1 MKMRLELFEL
11 LPQEIRIKM
20 KMKNYTTQSNFAL
33 RTLCLT
39 SGIAASLLFAATQ
52 PASAQT
58 SSNRAGKTTQRD
70 QVKPDVRTGGK
81 GTPTVSPLAGDE
93 WQVIPQILSA
103 IPSVVGDGFGSAVAM
118 NEAGTILVVGAS
130 DAKVDDVNA
139 VGAVHIYTYSD
150 RLHAWEHVQLL
161 ECPQKITLG
170 HINGSPGL
178 ALFGWSVAI
187 SGSTIVVGAPVV
199 TPNSGMPSLAGRVYV
214 FQQSTEDQLWGKI
227 FEGERV
233 ANKILG
239 PTDPEMI
246 GYFGGSVAIDVDPVF
261 GIDDTRIAVG
271 STFRGTANQGGVYI
285 FEGPGITPNL
295 IVQKKFLLSD
305 DVIAQDQFG
314 SKVAMDGNLL
324 VVGAQ
329 LADSDDLVNSGAAY
343 VYRRTP
349 NVGETIGTWSS
360 TPEATLTPSN
370 GASED
375 GFASSLSIVS
385 NTISNTIAVGAPG
398 TDRGVVSAG
407 SFVVGTSYTIKFVG
421 TTDFTLIG
429 AASNKVGTIFTAS
442 DAGIGTGTSYV
453 TSSSNGSAFVYRLTG
468 GLWTLES
475 EVFPREANAGNAF
488 GYSLGLAM
496 NGDQLIVG
504 CPGYE
509 TTSPTGIN
517 VGAGFAYSRDRA
529 TNSWSLQ
536 RTDLWSPSGRP
547 SEGIGEQCAFSQDGQ
562 KAVLGSRH
570 NVSSGAFSTQIAS
583 NMFASTFGQTPT
595 GVDIVKGT
603 VPPTPDAPGPNGY
616 ATTVPTTGTGT
627 GGTTPTTGGFGGST
641 AATPATPTIEDWGPV
656 RASVI
661 AVNRS
666 EKRVS
671 ILTTD
676 GNGQIETA
684 GKSNRSLGFYDPTWQ
699 VLGVGD
705 VNGDGSTDVLFYVP
719 VTRKVKAWIRLGYTV
734 AEIVT
739 VGTATDGDR
748 CIGISD
754 WTGTGFDGPCFLHA
768 DGKSMS
774 FWVIQGGA
782 VTSKIE
788 WAPDELLE
796 GSWTFFTGEV
806 TGDDRQ
812 DLVMFKDGGSSVL
825 KVKVNSADPNST
837 NPVTTSTIPSPGTG
851 YRIASAQDLDGDG
864 STDFLWEEESSNKLR
879 FYFLNSDGTVRFD
892 TPWDSNLS
900 GWKIDQA
907 ANFTTS
913 GGKGIMFSKDGSE
926 VLVLTVRFEALQ
938 TLPAG
943 RGNIRVDYSRIIGEL
958 EEGYSVLGP
967 AREPGN

>member
-11 LPQEIRIKM
+11 LPLEIRITM
-20 KMKNYTTQSNFAL
+20 KMKNYTTQSNLAL

-52 PASAQT
+52 SASAQT
-58 SSNRAGKTTQRD
+58 SSNRAGKTIQRG
-70 QVKPDVRTGGK
+70 QVTPDVRTGEK
-81 GTPTVSPLAGDE
+81 GTSTVSPLVGDE
-93 WQVIPQILSA
+93 WQVAPQILSA
-103 IPSVVGDGFGSAVAM
+103 IPSVVGDGFGCAVAM

-139 VGAVHIYTYSD
+139 VGAVHIYVYSK
-150 RLHAWEHVQLL
+150 LLNAWEHVQLL
-161 ECPQKITLG
+161 ECPQNLLG
-170 HINGSPGL
+170 GVPIGSSAL

-187 SGSTIVVGAPVV
+187 SETTIVVGAPIGA
-199 TPNSGMPSLAGRVYV
+199 PLFGPPLPGRAYV
-214 FQQSTEDQLWGKI
+214 FQQSADDNLWGKVV
-227 FEGERV
+227 EGERV
-233 ANKILG
+233 ANKILA
-239 PTDPEMI
+239 PTDPELI
-246 GYFGGSVAIDVDPVF
+246 GYFGGSVAIDIDPAF
-261 GIDDTRIAVG
+261 GADDTRIAVG
-271 STFRGTANQGGVYI
+271 SPFRGTANQGGVYI
-285 FEGPGITPNL
+285 FEGTGSTFT
-295 IVQKKFLLSD
+295 QKKFLLPE

-314 SKVAMDGNLL
+314 SKVAMDGILL

-329 LADSDDLVNSGAAY
+329 LADIDDLVNSGAAY

-349 NVGETIGTWSS
+349 NAGETFGTWSS
-360 TPEATLTPSN
+360 IPEATLIN
-370 GASED
+370 AGGASED
-375 GFASSLSIVS
+375 GFGSSVSIVG
-385 NTISNTIAVGAPG
+385 NTIAVGAPG
-398 TDRGVVSAG
+398 TDRGVVSAA
-407 SFVVGTSYTIKFVG
+407 SFVVGTRYTIQVVG

-429 AASNKVGTIFTAS
+429 AASNSVGTIFTATA
-442 DAGIGTGTSYV
+442 AGIGTGTAYV
-453 TSSSNGSAFVYRLTG
+453 ASSSNGSAFVYRFTG
-468 GLWTLES
+468 GLWTVES
-475 EVFPREANAGNAF
+475 EVFPRETNAANAF

-496 NGDQLIVG
+496 NGDQLLVG

-509 TTSPTGIN
+509 TTSPDGIN
-517 VGAGFAYSRDRA
+517 VGAGFAFTRDRT
-529 TNSWSLQ
+529 TNSWNLQ
-536 RTDLWSPSGRP
+536 RTDIWTPSGRP

-583 NMFASTFGQTPT
+583 NMFASTFGNTPS
-595 GVDIVKGT
+595 GVNTAVGT
-603 VPPTPDAPGPNGY
+603 VPPTPDAPGPDGF
-616 ATTVPTTGTGT
+616 AATVPTTGTGT

-641 AATPATPTIEDWGPV
+641 AATPAIPTIEDWGPV

-684 GKSNRSLGFYDPTWQ
+684 GKSNRPLGFYDRTWE

-719 VTRKVKAWIRLGYTV
+719 ATRKVKAWIRLGYTI
-734 AEIVT
+734 AETVT
-739 VGTATDGDR
+739 VGTASVGDR

-768 DGKSMS
+768 DGISMS

-788 WAPDELLE
+788 WAPEELLE

-812 DLVMFKDGGSSVL
+812 DLVMFKDKGSSVL
-825 KVKVNSADPNST
+825 KVEVNSADS
-837 NPVTTSTIPSPGTG
+837 VTTSAIPSPGAG
-851 YRIASAQDLDGDG
+851 YKIASAQDLDGDG
-864 STDFLWEEESSNKLR
+864 STDFLWEDQSSNKLR
-879 FYFLNSDGTVRFD
+879 FFFLNSDGTVRVD

-913 GGKGIMFSKDGSE
+913 GGTGIMFSKGGGE
-926 VLVLTVRFEALQ
+926 VLVLTVRFEPLQ

-958 EEGYSVLGP
+958 EQGYSVLGP
-967 AREPGN
+967 AKEPGN

>member
-11 LPQEIRIKM
+11 LPLEIRITM
-20 KMKNYTTQSNFAL
+20 KMKNYTTQSNLAL

-52 PASAQT
+52 SASAQT
-58 SSNRAGKTTQRD
+58 SSNRAGKTIQRG
-70 QVKPDVRTGGK
+70 QVTPDVRTGEK
-81 GTPTVSPLAGDE
+81 GTSTVSPLVGDE
-93 WQVIPQILSA
+93 WQVAPQILSA
-103 IPSVVGDGFGSAVAM
+103 IPSVVGDGFGCAVAM

-139 VGAVHIYTYSD
+139 VGAVHIYVYSK
-150 RLHAWEHVQLL
+150 LLNAWEHVQLL
-161 ECPQKITLG
+161 ECPQNLLG
-170 HINGSPGL
+170 GVPIGSSAL

-187 SGSTIVVGAPVV
+187 SETTIVVGAPIGA
-199 TPNSGMPSLAGRVYV
+199 PLFGPPLPGRAYV
-214 FQQSTEDQLWGKI
+214 FQQSADDNLWGKVV
-227 FEGERV
+227 EGERV
-233 ANKILG
+233 ANKILA
-239 PTDPEMI
+239 PTDPELI
-246 GYFGGSVAIDVDPVF
+246 GYFGGSVAIDIDPAF
-261 GIDDTRIAVG
+261 GADDTRIAVG
-271 STFRGTANQGGVYI
+271 SPFRGTANQGGVYI
-285 FEGPGITPNL
+285 FEGTGSTFT
-295 IVQKKFLLSD
+295 QKKFLLPE

-329 LADSDDLVNSGAAY
+329 LADIDDLVNSGAAY

-349 NVGETIGTWSS
+349 NAGETFGTWSS
-360 TPEATLTPSN
+360 IPEATLIN
-370 GASED
+370 AGGASED
-375 GFASSLSIVS
+375 GFGSSVSIVG
-385 NTISNTIAVGAPG
+385 NTIAVGAPG
-398 TDRGVVSAG
+398 TDRGVVSAA
-407 SFVVGTSYTIKFVG
+407 SFVVGTRYTIQVVG

-429 AASNKVGTIFTAS
+429 AASNSVGTIFTATA
-442 DAGIGTGTSYV
+442 AGIGTGTAYV
-453 TSSSNGSAFVYRLTG
+453 ASSSNGSAFVYRFTG
-468 GLWTLES
+468 GLWTVES
-475 EVFPREANAGNAF
+475 EVFPRETNAANAF

-496 NGDQLIVG
+496 NGDQLLVG

-509 TTSPTGIN
+509 TTSPDGIN
-517 VGAGFAYSRDRA
+517 VGAGFAFTRDRT
-529 TNSWSLQ
+529 TNSWNLQ
-536 RTDLWSPSGRP
+536 RTDIWTPSGRP

-583 NMFASTFGQTPT
+583 NMFASTFGNTPS
-595 GVDIVKGT
+595 GVNTAVGT
-603 VPPTPDAPGPNGY
+603 VPPTPDAPGPDGF
-616 ATTVPTTGTGT
+616 AATVPTTGTGT

-641 AATPATPTIEDWGPV
+641 AATPAIPTIEDWGPV

-684 GKSNRSLGFYDPTWQ
+684 GKSNRPLGFYDRTWE

-719 VTRKVKAWIRLGYTV
+719 ATRKVKAWIRLGYTI
-734 AEIVT
+734 AETVT
-739 VGTATDGDR
+739 VGTASVGDR

-768 DGKSMS
+768 DGISMS

-788 WAPDELLE
+788 WAPEELLE

-812 DLVMFKDGGSSVL
+812 DLVMFKDKGSSVL
-825 KVKVNSADPNST
+825 KVEVNSADS
-837 NPVTTSTIPSPGTG
+837 VTTSAIPSPGAG
-851 YRIASAQDLDGDG
+851 YKIASAQDLDGDG
-864 STDFLWEEESSNKLR
+864 STDFLWEDQSSNKLR
-879 FYFLNSDGTVRFD
+879 FFFLNSDGTVRFD

-913 GGKGIMFSKDGSE
+913 GGTGIMFSKGGGE
-926 VLVLTVRFEALQ
+926 VLVLTVRFEPLQ

-958 EEGYSVLGP
+958 EQGYSVLGP
-967 AREPGN
+967 AKEPGN

>member
-11 LPQEIRIKM
+11 LQLKIRITM

-39 SGIAASLLFAATQ
+39 SGIAASLLFAASQ

-58 SSNRAGKTTQRD
+58 SSNRGGKTTQRE
-70 QVKPDVRTGGK
+70 QVKPDVRTEGK
-81 GTPTVSPLAGDE
+81 GTSTVRPLAGAE
-93 WQVIPQILSA
+93 WQVASQILSA
-103 IPSVVGDGFGSAVAM
+103 IPSVVGDGFGCAVAM

-139 VGAVHIYTYSD
+139 VGAVHIFTYSED
-150 RLHAWEHVQLL
+150 QHAWKHVQLL

-214 FQQSTEDQLWGKI
+214 FQQSADDDLWGKI

-246 GYFGGSVAIDVDPVF
+246 GYFGGSVAIDVDPAF
-261 GIDDTRIAVG
+261 GVNDTRIAVG
-271 STFRGTANQGGVYI
+271 STFRGTANQGGVYV

-295 IVQKKFLLSD
+295 IVQKKFLLPD

-314 SKVAMDGNLL
+314 SKVAMDGNVL

-349 NVGETIGTWSS
+349 NVGETIGIWSS
-360 TPEATLTPSN
+360 TPEATLTAPN

-375 GFASSLSIVS
+375 GFASSVSIV
-385 NTISNTIAVGAPG
+385 SNTIAVGAPG

-407 SFVVGTSYTIKFVG
+407 SFVVGTRYTIKFAG
-421 TTDFTLIG
+421 TTDFTQIG
-429 AASNKVGTIFTAS
+429 ASSNNDGTIFTATAPGS
-442 DAGIGTGTSYV
+442 GTGTAYV
-453 TSSSNGSAFVYRLTG
+453 ASSSNGSAFVYRPIG
-468 GLWTLES
+468 GFWTLES
-475 EVFPREANAGNAF
+475 EVFPRETNAGNAF

-496 NGDQLIVG
+496 NGDQLLVG

-509 TTSPTGIN
+509 TTSPRGIN
-517 VGAGFAYSRDRA
+517 VGVGFAFTRDR
-529 TNSWSLQ
+529 TTGSWNLQ
-536 RTDLWSPSGRP
+536 RTDLWSLNGSA

-570 NVSSGAFSTQIAS
+570 NVNSESPGAPSQTYS
-583 NMFASTFGQTPT
+583 HMFASTFGQMPT
-595 GVDIVKGT
+595 ATEDIVVGS
-603 VPPTPDAPGPNGY
+603 VPPTPDAPGPDGF
-616 ATTVPTTGTGT
+616 AATVPTTGTGT
-627 GGTTPTTGGFGGST
+627 GGTTPPTGGFGGSS

-661 AVNRS
+661 AVNRG

-684 GKSNRSLGFYDPTWQ
+684 GKSSHSLGFYDRTWE

-705 VNGDGSTDVLFYVP
+705 VNGDGSTDVLFSVP
-719 VTRKVKAWIRLGYTV
+719 STSIPGKLLVKAWIRVGYTIL
-734 AEIVT
+734 ET
-739 VGTATDGDR
+739 VNVGYAIAGDR

-774 FWVIQGGA
+774 FWAIAEQ
-782 VTSKIE
+782 TSKIE
-788 WAPDELLE
+788 WRPDELLE

-825 KVKVNSADPNST
+825 KVKVNNADS
-837 NPVTTSTIPSPGTG
+837 VTTSAIPSPGSG
-851 YRIASAQDLDGDG
+851 YRIASSQDLDGDG
-864 STDFLWEEESSNKLR
+864 SSDFLWEEQSSNKLR
-879 FYFLNSDGTVRFD
+879 FFFLNSDGSVRFD

-913 GGKGIMFSKDGSE
+913 GGTGIMFSKGGGE
-926 VLVLTVRFEALQ
+926 VLVLTVRFEPLQ

-967 AREPGN
+967 AKEPGN

>member
-1 MKMRLELFEL
+1 MKMRPELFEL
-11 LPQEIRIKM
+11 LPLEIRITM
-20 KMKNYTTQSNFAL
+20 KMKNYTTQSNLAL

-52 PASAQT
+52 SASGQT

-70 QVKPDVRTGGK
+70 QVEPDVRTEGK
-81 GTPTVSPLAGDE
+81 GTSTVSPLAGDE
-93 WQVIPQILSA
+93 WQDIPQILSA
-103 IPSVVGDGFGSAVAM
+103 IPSVVGDGFGCAVAM
-118 NEAGTILVVGAS
+118 NEDGTILVVGAS
-130 DAKVDDVNA
+130 DAKVEDVNA

-170 HINGSPGL
+170 SINGSPGL

-187 SGSTIVVGAPVV
+187 SGSTIAVGAPVV
-199 TPNSGMPSLAGRVYV
+199 TPNSGTPALAGRVYV
-214 FQQSTEDQLWGKI
+214 FQQSAEDQLWGRI
-227 FEGERV
+227 FQGERV

-239 PTDPEMI
+239 PTDPELI
-246 GYFGGSVAIDVDPVF
+246 GYFGGSVAIDVDPAF
-261 GIDDTRIAVG
+261 GVDDTRIAVG

-285 FEGPGITPNL
+285 FEGPGSTPNL
-295 IVQKKFLLSD
+295 IVQKKFLLPD

-329 LADSDDLVNSGAAY
+329 LADIDDLVNSGAAY
-343 VYRRTP
+343 VYRRTA

-375 GFASSLSIVS
+375 GFGSSVSIV
-385 NTISNTIAVGAPG
+385 SNTIAVGAPG

-442 DAGIGTGTSYV
+442 DVGIGTGTSFV
-453 TSSSNGSAFVYRLTG
+453 TSSSNGSAFVYGLTG
-468 GLWTLES
+468 LKWAFES
-475 EVFPREANAGNAF
+475 EVFPRETNAGNAF

-509 TTSPTGIN
+509 TTSPDGIN
-517 VGAGFAYSRDRA
+517 VGVGFAFTRDRG
-529 TNSWSLQ
+529 SWNLQ

-595 GVDIVKGT
+595 GDDIVKGT
-603 VPPTPDAPGPNGY
+603 VPPTPDAPGSDGF
-616 ATTVPTTGTGT
+616 AATVPTTGTGT
-627 GGTTPTTGGFGGST
+627 GGTTPTTGGFGGSR

-661 AVNRS
+661 AVNRG

-684 GKSNRSLGFYDPTWQ
+684 GKSNRSLGFYDPTWE

-719 VTRKVKAWIRLGYTV
+719 ATRKVKAWIRLGFTI

-739 VGTATDGDR
+739 VGTASDGDR

-754 WTGTGFDGPCFLHA
+754 WTETGFDGPCFLHA
-768 DGKSMS
+768 DGISMS

-788 WAPDELLE
+788 WAPEDLLE

-812 DLVMFKDGGSSVL
+812 DLVMFKDNGSSVL
-825 KVKVNSADPNST
+825 KVKVNSADS
-837 NPVTTSTIPSPGTG
+837 VTTSAIPTPGSG
-851 YRIASAQDLDGDG
+851 YKIASAQDLDGDG
-864 STDFLWEEESSNKLR
+864 STDFLWEEQSSNKLR
-879 FYFLNSDGTVRFD
+879 FFFLNSDGSVRFD

-913 GGKGIMFSKDGSE
+913 GGTGIMFSKGGGE

>member
-11 LPQEIRIKM
+11 LQLEIRITM

-39 SGIAASLLFAATQ
+39 SGIAASLLFAASQ

-58 SSNRAGKTTQRD
+58 SSNRGGKTTQRE
-70 QVKPDVRTGGK
+70 QVKPDVRTEGK
-81 GTPTVSPLAGDE
+81 GTSTVRPLAGAE
-93 WQVIPQILSA
+93 WQVASQILSA
-103 IPSVVGDGFGSAVAM
+103 IPSVVGDGFGCAVAM

-139 VGAVHIYTYSD
+139 VGAVHIFTYSED
-150 RLHAWEHVQLL
+150 QHAWKHVQLL

-214 FQQSTEDQLWGKI
+214 FQKAEDGLWGKI
-227 FEGERV
+227 FEDERV

-246 GYFGGSVAIDVDPVF
+246 GYFGGSVAIDVDPAF
-261 GIDDTRIAVG
+261 GVNDTRIAVG
-271 STFRGTANQGGVYI
+271 STFRGTANQGGVYV

-295 IVQKKFLLSD
+295 IVQKKFLLPD

-329 LADSDDLVNSGAAY
+329 LADIDDLVNSGAAY

-375 GFASSLSIVS
+375 GFASSVSIVG
-385 NTISNTIAVGAPG
+385 NTIAVGAPG

-407 SFVVGTSYTIKFVG
+407 LFVVGTRYTIKFVG

-429 AASNKVGTIFTAS
+429 AASNRVDTIFTATA
-442 DAGIGTGTSYV
+442 AGIGTGTAYV
-453 TSSSNGSAFVYRLTG
+453 ASSSNGSAFVYRLTD

-517 VGAGFAYSRDRA
+517 VGVGFAFTRA
-529 TNSWSLQ
+529 KSGSWNLQ
-536 RTDLWSPSGRP
+536 STDLWSPSGRP

-570 NVSSGAFSTQIAS
+570 NVSSGDFSTQIAS
-583 NMFASTFGQTPT
+583 NMFASTFGQAPT
-595 GVDIVKGT
+595 GEDIVKGT
-603 VPPTPDAPGPNGY
+603 VPPTPDAPGPDGF
-616 ATTVPTTGTGT
+616 ASTVPTTGTGT
-627 GGTTPTTGGFGGST
+627 GGTTPTTGGFGGSS

-661 AVNRS
+661 AVNRG

-684 GKSNRSLGFYDPTWQ
+684 GKSSHPLGFYDPTWQ

-719 VTRKVKAWIRLGYTV
+719 ATRKVKAWIRLGYTV

-768 DGKSMS
+768 DGISMS

-788 WAPDELLE
+788 WAPEDLLE

-825 KVKVNSADPNST
+825 KVKVNNADS
-837 NPVTTSTIPSPGTG
+837 VTTSAIPSPGSG

-864 STDFLWEEESSNKLR
+864 SSDFLWEEQSSNKLR
-879 FYFLNSDGTVRFD
+879 FFFLNSDGSVRFD

-913 GGKGIMFSKDGSE
+913 GGTGIMFSKGGGE

-967 AREPGN
+967 AKEPGN

>member
-11 LPQEIRIKM
+11 LPLEIRITM
-20 KMKNYTTQSNFAL
+20 KMKNNTTQSNLAL
-33 RTLCLT
+33 RNICLT
-39 SGIAASLLFAATQ
+39 SAIAVSLFFAASQ
-52 PASAQT
+52 SASAQT
-58 SSNRAGKTTQRD
+58 SSSRGGKTTQRE
-70 QVKPDVRTGGK
+70 QVSADGRTEGK
-81 GTPTVSPLAGDE
+81 GTTTVRPAVGEE
-93 WQVIPQILSA
+93 WQVASQILAA
-103 IPSVVGDGFGSAVAM
+103 IPAVVGDGFGSAVAM

-139 VGAVHIYTYSD
+139 VGAVHIFTYSD
-150 RLHAWEHVQLL
+150 LLNSWQHVQLL

-170 HINGSPGL
+170 HLNGSPGL

-214 FQQSTEDQLWGKI
+214 FQQSADDQLWGKI
-227 FEGERV
+227 FEGDRV

-239 PTDPEMI
+239 PIDPEMI
-246 GYFGGSVAIDVDPVF
+246 GYFGGSVAIDVDPAF
-261 GIDDTRIAVG
+261 GVDDTRIVVG
-271 STFRGTANQGGVYI
+271 SPFRGTANQGGVYV

-295 IVQKKFLLSD
+295 IVQKKFLLPE

-329 LADSDDLVNSGAAY
+329 LADTDDLVNSGAAY
-343 VYRRTP
+343 VYRRTA
-349 NVGETIGTWSS
+349 NSGETIGTWSS
-360 TPEATLTPSN
+360 TPEAILSPEN

-375 GFASSLSIVS
+375 GFASSVSIV
-385 NTISNTIAVGAPG
+385 SNTIAVGAPG
-398 TDRGVVSAG
+398 TDRGVVSAA
-407 SFVVGTSYTIKFVG
+407 SFVVGTSYTIKVVG

-429 AASNKVGTIFTAS
+429 AASNRVGTIFTATA
-442 DAGIGTGTSYV
+442 AGVGSGTAYIA
-453 TSSSNGSAFVYRLTG
+453 SSSNGSAFVYRLTG

-509 TTSPTGIN
+509 TTSPTGVN
-517 VGAGFAYSRDRA
+517 VGCGFAYTRDRM
-529 TNSWSLQ
+529 TGSWNLQ
-536 RTDLWSPSGRP
+536 ATDLWSPSGRP

-583 NMFASTFGQTPT
+583 NMFAATFGKTPT
-595 GVDIVKGT
+595 GDNIVVGT
-603 VPPTPDAPGPNGY
+603 VPPTPDAPGPDGF
-616 ATTVPTTGTGT
+616 AATVPTTGTGT

-661 AVNRS
+661 AVNRN
-666 EKRVS
+666 EKRIS

-684 GKSNRSLGFYDPTWQ
+684 GKSNHSLGFYDPTWE

-705 VNGDGSTDVLFYVP
+705 VNGDGSTDVVFYVP
-719 VTRKVKAWIRLGYTV
+719 ATRKVKAWIRLGYTV
-734 AEIVT
+734 AEIIT
-739 VGTATDGDR
+739 VGTASDGDR

-768 DGKSMS
+768 DGISMS

-788 WAPDELLE
+788 WAPEDLLE

-806 TGDDRQ
+806 TGDDLQ

-825 KVKVNSADPNST
+825 KVKVNNADS
-837 NPVTTSTIPSPGTG
+837 VTTSTIPSPGSG

-864 STDFLWEEESSNKLR
+864 SSDFLWEEQSSNKLR
-879 FYFLNSDGTVRFD
+879 FFFLNSDGSVRFD

-913 GGKGIMFSKDGSE
+913 GGTGIMFSKDGK
-926 VLVLTVRFEALQ
+926 VLVLTVRFEPLQ

-943 RGNIRVDYSRIIGEL
+943 RGNIRVDYSRVIGEFDS
-958 EEGYSVLGP
+958 GYTVLGP

>member
-1 MKMRLELFEL
+1 MKMRPELFEL
-11 LPQEIRIKM
+11 LQLKIRITM

-39 SGIAASLLFAATQ
+39 SGIAASLFFAATQ
-52 PASAQT
+52 SASAQT

-70 QVKPDVRTGGK
+70 QVEPDVRTEGK
-81 GTPTVSPLAGDE
+81 GISTVSPLVGDE

-103 IPSVVGDGFGSAVAM
+103 IPSVVGDGFGCAVAM
-118 NEAGTILVVGAS
+118 NEDGTILVVGAS
-130 DAKVDDVNA
+130 DAKVEDVNA

-170 HINGSPGL
+170 SINGSPGL

-187 SGSTIVVGAPVV
+187 SGSTIAVGAPVV
-199 TPNSGMPSLAGRVYV
+199 TPNSGTPALAGRVYV
-214 FQQSTEDQLWGKI
+214 FQQSAEDQLWGKI
-227 FEGERV
+227 FQGERV

-239 PTDPEMI
+239 PTDPEQI
-246 GYFGGSVAIDVDPVF
+246 GYFGGSVAIDVDPAF
-261 GIDDTRIAVG
+261 GVDDTRIAVG
-271 STFRGTANQGGVYI
+271 STFRGTANQGGVYV

-295 IVQKKFLLSD
+295 IVQKKFLLPD

-329 LADSDDLVNSGAAY
+329 LADIDDLVNSGAAY

-349 NVGETIGTWSS
+349 NVDETIGTWSS

-375 GFASSLSIVS
+375 GFSSSVSIVG
-385 NTISNTIAVGAPG
+385 NTIAVGAPG

-429 AASNKVGTIFTAS
+429 AASNRVGISFIATAI
-442 DAGIGTGTSYV
+442 GEGTGTSFV
-453 TSSSNGSAFVYRLTG
+453 ISSSNGSAFVYRLTG

-509 TTSPTGIN
+509 TTSPDGIN
-517 VGAGFAYSRDRA
+517 VGVGFAFTRA
-529 TNSWSLQ
+529 KSGSWILQ

-595 GVDIVKGT
+595 GEDIVKGT
-603 VPPTPDAPGPNGY
+603 VPPTADAPGPNGF
-616 ATTVPTTGTGT
+616 AATVPTTGTGT
-627 GGTTPTTGGFGGST
+627 GGSTPTTGGFGGSS
-641 AATPATPTIEDWGPV
+641 AATPAAPTIEDWGPV

-684 GKSNRSLGFYDPTWQ
+684 GKSNRSLGFYDPSWE

-719 VTRKVKAWIRLGYTV
+719 ATRKVKAWIRLGFTI

-739 VGTATDGDR
+739 VGTASDGDR

-768 DGKSMS
+768 DGISMS

-788 WAPDELLE
+788 WAPEELLE

-806 TGDDRQ
+806 TGDDSQ
-812 DLVMFKDGGSSVL
+812 DLVMFKNNGSSVL
-825 KVKVNSADPNST
+825 KVNVNSADS
-837 NPVTTSTIPSPGTG
+837 VTTSAIPTPGSG

-864 STDFLWEEESSNKLR
+864 STDFLWEEQSSNKLR
-879 FYFLNSDGTVRFD
+879 FFFLNSDGTVRFD

-913 GGKGIMFSKDGSE
+913 GGTGIMFSKGGGE
-926 VLVLTVRFEALQ
+926 VLVLTVRFEPLQ

>member
-11 LPQEIRIKM
+11 LPLEIRITM

-52 PASAQT
+52 PASAQN

-70 QVKPDVRTGGK
+70 QVKPDVLTGGK
-81 GTPTVSPLAGDE
+81 GTSTVSPLAGDE

-214 FQQSTEDQLWGKI
+214 FQQSAEDQLWGKI
-227 FEGERV
+227 FEDERV

-246 GYFGGSVAIDVDPVF
+246 GYFGGSVAIDVDTAF
-261 GIDDTRIAVG
+261 GVDDTRIAVG
-271 STFRGTANQGGVYI
+271 STFRGTANQGGVYV

-343 VYRRTP
+343 VYRRTLD
-349 NVGETIGTWSS
+349 VGETIGTWI
-360 TPEATLTPSN
+360 PEATFRN
-370 GASED
+370 NEGASED
-375 GFASSLSIVS
+375 GFGSSVSIVG
-385 NTISNTIAVGAPG
+385 NTIAVGAPG
-398 TDRGVVSAG
+398 TDRGVISAA
-407 SFVVGTSYTIKFVG
+407 SFVIGTSYMIKSVG
-421 TTDFTLIG
+421 NTDFTLIG
-429 AASNKVGTIFTAS
+429 AASNRVDTIFTATA
-442 DAGIGTGTSYV
+442 AGSGTGTAYV
-453 TSSSNGSAFVYRLTG
+453 ASSSNGSAFVYRLIG
-468 GLWTLES
+468 GRWNLES

-509 TTSPTGIN
+509 TTSPDGIN
-517 VGAGFAYSRDRA
+517 VGAGFAFTRDR
-529 TNSWSLQ
+529 TTGSWNLQ
-536 RTDLWSPSGRP
+536 RTDLWSSSGRP

-570 NVSSGAFSTQIAS
+570 NVSSGPFSTQIES

-595 GVDIVKGT
+595 GEDIVVGL
-603 VPPTPDAPGPNGY
+603 VPPTPDAPGPDGF
-616 ATTVPTTGTGT
+616 AATVPTTGTGT
-627 GGTTPTTGGFGGST
+627 GGTTPTTGGFGGSS
-641 AATPATPTIEDWGPV
+641 AAAPAIPTIEEWGVV

-684 GKSNRSLGFYDPTWQ
+684 GKSIHSLGFYDRTWE

-705 VNGDGSTDVLFYVP
+705 VNGDGSTDVLFSVP
-719 VTRKVKAWIRLGYTV
+719 STQDPTKLLVKAWIRVGYTV
-734 AEIVT
+734 LET
-739 VGTATDGDR
+739 VNLRAAKAGDR

-774 FWVIQGGA
+774 FWVIEGGA

-788 WAPDELLE
+788 WAPEELLE

-812 DLVMFKDGGSSVL
+812 DLVMFKDDGSSVL
-825 KVKVNSADPNST
+825 KVKVNSADS
-837 NPVTTSTIPSPGTG
+837 VTTSTIPSPGSG

-864 STDFLWEEESSNKLR
+864 SSDFLWEEQSSNKLR
-879 FYFLNSDGTVRFD
+879 FFFLNSDDTVRFD
-892 TPWDSNLS
+892 TPWESNLS

-913 GGKGIMFSKDGSE
+913 GGTGIMFSKGGGE
-926 VLVLTVRFEALQ
+926 VLVLTVRFEPLQ

-967 AREPGN
+967 AKEPGN

>member
-1 MKMRLELFEL
+1 MKMRLELTPL
-11 LPQEIRIKM
+11 EIRITM
-20 KMKNYTTQSNFAL
+20 KMKNNTTQRNLAIRSI
-33 RTLCLT
+33 CLT
-39 SGIAASLLFAATQ
+39 SGIVASLFFAANQ
-52 PASAQT
+52 FASAQT
-58 SSNRAGKTTQRD
+58 SSSRGGKTTQRE
-70 QVKPDVRTGGK
+70 QVSSDGRTGGK
-81 GTPTVSPLAGDE
+81 GTTTVRPLVGE
-93 WQVIPQILSA
+93 GWQVAPQILAA
-103 IPSVVGDGFGSAVAM
+103 IPAVVGDAFGSSVAM

-139 VGAVHIYTYSD
+139 VGAVHIFTYSK
-150 RLHAWEHVQLL
+150 LMNAWEHVQLL

-170 HINGSPGL
+170 QLNGSPGL

-199 TPNSGMPSLAGRVYV
+199 TPNSGMPSLAGRAYV
-214 FQQSTEDQLWGKI
+214 FQQSADDQLWGKI
-227 FEGERV
+227 FQGERV

-239 PTDPEMI
+239 PIDPEMI
-246 GYFGGSVAIDVDPVF
+246 GYFGGSVAIDVDPAF
-261 GIDDTRIAVG
+261 GVDDTRIAVG
-271 STFRGTANQGGVYI
+271 STFRGTANQGGVYV

-295 IVQKKFLLSD
+295 IVQKKFFLPE

-329 LADSDDLVNSGAAY
+329 LADTDDLVNSGAAY
-343 VYRRTP
+343 VYRRAA
-349 NVGETIGTWSS
+349 NSGETIGTWDS
-360 TPEATLTPSN
+360 TPEAILSPEN

-375 GFASSLSIVS
+375 GYASSVSIVG
-385 NTISNTIAVGAPG
+385 NTIAVGAPG
-398 TDRGVVSAG
+398 TDRGVVSAPL
-407 SFVVGTSYTIKFVG
+407 FVVGKIYTIKVVG

-429 AASNKVGTIFTAS
+429 AASNSVGTIFTAT
-442 DAGIGTGTSYV
+442 APGIGTGTAYIE
-453 TSSSNGSAFVYRLTG
+453 SSSNGSAFIYRLTG
-468 GLWTLES
+468 GLWTLQS

-488 GYSLGLAM
+488 GYSLSLAM

-509 TTSPTGIN
+509 TTSPTGVN
-517 VGAGFAYSRDRA
+517 VGCGFAYTRDRT
-529 TNSWSLQ
+529 TNLWDLQ
-536 RTDLWSPSGRP
+536 ATDLWSPSGRP
-547 SEGIGEQCAFSQDGQ
+547 SQGIGEQCAFSQDGQ

-570 NVSSGAFSTQIAS
+570 NVSSGPLSTPIAS
-583 NMFASTFGQTPT
+583 NMFASTFGLTPI
-595 GVDIVKGT
+595 GEGIVVGT
-603 VPPTPDAPGPNGY
+603 VPPTPDAPGADGY
-616 ATTVPTTGTGT
+616 AASVPTTGTGT
-627 GGTTPTTGGFGGST
+627 GGTTPTTGGFGGSS
-641 AATPATPTIEDWGPV
+641 AATPAAPTIEEWGLV

-661 AVNRS
+661 AVNRN
-666 EKRVS
+666 EKRIS

-684 GKSNRSLGFYDPTWQ
+684 GKSNHSLGFYDPTWQ

-719 VTRKVKAWIRLGYTV
+719 ATRKVKAWIRLGYTI
-734 AEIVT
+734 AETIT
-739 VGTATDGDR
+739 VGTASVGDR

-768 DGKSMS
+768 DGISMS

-788 WAPDELLE
+788 WAPEDLLE

-825 KVKVNSADPNST
+825 KVKVNSADS
-837 NPVTTSTIPSPGTG
+837 VTTSTIPSPGSG

-864 STDFLWEEESSNKLR
+864 SSDFLWEEQSSNKLR
-879 FYFLNSDGTVRFD
+879 FYFLNSDGSVRFD

-913 GGKGIMFSKDGSE
+913 GGTGIMFSKDGK
-926 VLVLTVRFEALQ
+926 VLVLTVRFEPLQ

-943 RGNIRVDYSRIIGEL
+943 RGNIRVDYSRVIGEFDS
-958 EEGYSVLGP
+958 GYTVLGP
-967 AREPGN
+967 AKEPGN

>member
-11 LPQEIRIKM
+11 LQLKIRITM

-39 SGIAASLLFAATQ
+39 SGIAASLFFAATQ

-58 SSNRAGKTTQRD
+58 SSNRAGKTTQRE
-70 QVKPDVRTGGK
+70 QVKPDVRIGGK
-81 GTPTVSPLAGDE
+81 GTSTVSPLTGDE

-139 VGAVHIYTYSD
+139 VGAVHIFTYSED
-150 RLHAWEHVQLL
+150 QHAWKHVQLL

-214 FQQSTEDQLWGKI
+214 FQKAEDGLWGKI
-227 FEGERV
+227 FEDERV

-246 GYFGGSVAIDVDPVF
+246 GYFGGSVAIDVDPAF
-261 GIDDTRIAVG
+261 GVNDTRIAVG
-271 STFRGTANQGGVYI
+271 STFRGTANQGGVYV

-295 IVQKKFLLSD
+295 IVQKKFLLPD

-349 NVGETIGTWSS
+349 NVGETIGIWSS
-360 TPEATLTPSN
+360 TPEATLTAPN

-375 GFASSLSIVS
+375 GFASSVSIV
-385 NTISNTIAVGAPG
+385 SNTIAVGAPG

-407 SFVVGTSYTIKFVG
+407 SFVVGTRYTIKFAG
-421 TTDFTLIG
+421 TTDFTQIG
-429 AASNKVGTIFTAS
+429 ASSNNDGTIFTATAPGS
-442 DAGIGTGTSYV
+442 GTGTAYV
-453 TSSSNGSAFVYRLTG
+453 ASSSNGSAFVYRPIG
-468 GLWTLES
+468 GFWTLES
-475 EVFPREANAGNAF
+475 EVFPRETNAGNAF

-517 VGAGFAYSRDRA
+517 VGVGFAFTRA
-529 TNSWSLQ
+529 KSGSWNLQ
-536 RTDLWSPSGRP
+536 STDLWSPSGRP

-570 NVSSGAFSTQIAS
+570 NVSSGISGASSQIPS
-583 NMFASTFGQTPT
+583 NMFASTFGQAPT
-595 GVDIVKGT
+595 GEDIVKGT
-603 VPPTPDAPGPNGY
+603 VPPTPDAPGPDGF
-616 ATTVPTTGTGT
+616 ASTVPTTGTGT
-627 GGTTPTTGGFGGST
+627 GGTTPTTGGFGGSS

-661 AVNRS
+661 AVNRG

-684 GKSNRSLGFYDPTWQ
+684 GKSSHPLGFYDPTWQ

-719 VTRKVKAWIRLGYTV
+719 ATRKVKAWIRLGYTV

-768 DGKSMS
+768 DGISMS

-788 WAPDELLE
+788 WAPEDLLE

-812 DLVMFKDGGSSVL
+812 DLVMFKDNGSSVL
-825 KVKVNSADPNST
+825 KVKVNNADS
-837 NPVTTSTIPSPGTG
+837 VTTSAIPTPGSG
-851 YRIASAQDLDGDG
+851 YKIASAQDLDGDG
-864 STDFLWEEESSNKLR
+864 STDFLWEDQSSNKLR
-879 FYFLNSDGTVRFD
+879 FFFLNSDGSVRFD
-892 TPWDSNLS
+892 TPWEYNLS

-913 GGKGIMFSKDGSE
+913 GGTGIMFSKGGGE
-926 VLVLTVRFEALQ
+926 VLVLTVRFEPLQ

-967 AREPGN
+967 AKEPGN

>member
-11 LPQEIRIKM
+11 LPLEIRITM
-20 KMKNYTTQSNFAL
+20 KMKNYTTQTNLAL

-52 PASAQT
+52 SASAQT
-58 SSNRAGKTTQRD
+58 SSNRAGKTTQRE
-70 QVKPDVRTGGK
+70 QVKPDVRTEGK
-81 GTPTVSPLAGDE
+81 GTSTVSPLAGAE
-93 WQVIPQILSA
+93 WQVAPQILSA
-103 IPSVVGDGFGSAVAM
+103 IPSVVGDGFGCAVAM

-170 HINGSPGL
+170 QLNGSPGL

-199 TPNSGMPSLAGRVYV
+199 TPNSGMPALAGQVYV
-214 FQQSTEDQLWGKI
+214 FQQSAVDQLWGKI
-227 FEGERV
+227 LEGARV

-239 PTDPEMI
+239 ATDAEMI
-246 GYFGGSVAIDVDPVF
+246 GYFGGSVAIDVDPAF
-261 GIDDTRIAVG
+261 GVNDTRIAVG
-271 STFRGTANQGGVYI
+271 STFRGTANQGGVFV
-285 FEGPGITPNL
+285 FEGPSSTPNL
-295 IVQKKFLLSD
+295 IVQKKFLLPD

-343 VYRRTP
+343 VYRRTLD
-349 NVGETIGTWSS
+349 VGETIGTWI
-360 TPEATLTPSN
+360 PEATFIN
-370 GASED
+370 NEGASED
-375 GFASSLSIVS
+375 GFGSSVSIV
-385 NTISNTIAVGAPG
+385 SNTIAVGAPG

-407 SFVVGTSYTIKFVG
+407 SFVVGTSYTIKFAG
-421 TTDFTLIG
+421 NTTFTQIG
-429 AASNKVGTIFTAS
+429 ASSNNVGTIFTATAPGS
-442 DAGIGTGTSYV
+442 GTGTAYV
-453 TSSSNGSAFVYRLTG
+453 ASSSNGSAFVYRLTG

-509 TTSPTGIN
+509 TDYIN
-517 VGAGFAYSRDRA
+517 AGVGFAYSRDRI
-529 TNSWSLQ
+529 TNSWNLQ
-536 RTDLWSPSGRP
+536 RTDLWSPTGRP

-570 NVSSGAFSTQIAS
+570 NVSSGPSSTQIAS
-583 NMFASTFGQTPT
+583 NMFASTFGQTPM
-595 GVDIVKGT
+595 GEDIVIGSA
-603 VPPTPDAPGPNGY
+603 PPLLSPDAPGPDGF
-616 ATTVPTTGTGT
+616 ASTAPTTATGT
-627 GGTTPTTGGFGGST
+627 GGTTPTTGGFGGSS
-641 AATPATPTIEDWGPV
+641 AATPATPTIEEWGVV

-684 GKSNRSLGFYDPTWQ
+684 GKSSHSLGFYDRTWE

-705 VNGDGSTDVLFYVP
+705 VNGDGSTDVLFSVP
-719 VTRKVKAWIRLGYTV
+719 STQDPTKLLVKAWIRVGYTV
-734 AEIVT
+734 LET
-739 VGTATDGDR
+739 VNLRAAKAGDR

-774 FWVIQGGA
+774 FWVVEGGA

-788 WAPDELLE
+788 WAPEELLE

-812 DLVMFKDGGSSVL
+812 DLLMFNDDGSSVL
-825 KVKVNSADPNST
+825 KVKVNNADS
-837 NPVTTSTIPSPGTG
+837 VTTSTIPSPGAG

-864 STDFLWEEESSNKLR
+864 SSDFLWEDQSSNKLR
-879 FYFLNSDGTVRFD
+879 FFFLNSDDTVRFD

-913 GGKGIMFSKDGSE
+913 GGTGIMFSKGGGE
-926 VLVLTVRFEALQ
+926 VLVLTVRFEPLQ

-967 AREPGN
+967 AKEPGN

>member
-11 LPQEIRIKM
+11 LQLKIRITM

-39 SGIAASLLFAATQ
+39 SGIAASLFFAATQ
-52 PASAQT
+52 SASAQT

-70 QVKPDVRTGGK
+70 QVEPDVRTEGK
-81 GTPTVSPLAGDE
+81 GISTVSPLVGDE

-103 IPSVVGDGFGSAVAM
+103 IPSVVGDGFGCAVAM
-118 NEAGTILVVGAS
+118 NEDGTILVVGAS
-130 DAKVDDVNA
+130 DAKVEDVNA

-170 HINGSPGL
+170 SINGSPGL

-187 SGSTIVVGAPVV
+187 SGSTIAVGAPVV
-199 TPNSGMPSLAGRVYV
+199 TPNSGTPALAGRVYV
-214 FQQSTEDQLWGKI
+214 FQQSAEDQLWGKI
-227 FEGERV
+227 FQGERV

-239 PTDPEMI
+239 PTDPEQI
-246 GYFGGSVAIDVDPVF
+246 GYFGGSVAIDVDPAF
-261 GIDDTRIAVG
+261 GVDDTRIAVG
-271 STFRGTANQGGVYI
+271 STFRGTANQGGVYV

-295 IVQKKFLLSD
+295 IVQKKFLLPD

-329 LADSDDLVNSGAAY
+329 LADIDDLVNSGAAY

-349 NVGETIGTWSS
+349 NVDETIGTWSS

-375 GFASSLSIVS
+375 GFSSSVSIVG
-385 NTISNTIAVGAPG
+385 NTIAVGAPG

-429 AASNKVGTIFTAS
+429 AASNRVGISFIATAI
-442 DAGIGTGTSYV
+442 GEGTGTSFV

-509 TTSPTGIN
+509 TTSPDGIN
-517 VGAGFAYSRDRA
+517 VGVGFAFTRA
-529 TNSWSLQ
+529 KSGSWILQ

-595 GVDIVKGT
+595 GVDIVTGT
-603 VPPTPDAPGPNGY
+603 VPPTPDAPGPDGF
-616 ATTVPTTGTGT
+616 AATVPTTGTGT
-627 GGTTPTTGGFGGST
+627 GGSTPTTGGFGGSS
-641 AATPATPTIEDWGPV
+641 AATPATPTIEEWGVV

-671 ILTTD
+671 IITTD
-676 GNGQIETA
+676 GNGQIETD
-684 GKSNRSLGFYDPTWQ
+684 GKSSHSLGFYDRTWE

-719 VTRKVKAWIRLGYTV
+719 ATRKVKAWIRLGFTI

-739 VGTATDGDR
+739 VGTASDGDR

-774 FWVIQGGA
+774 FWVVEGGA

-788 WAPDELLE
+788 WAPEELLE

-806 TGDDRQ
+806 TGDDSQ
-812 DLVMFKDGGSSVL
+812 DLVMFKNNGSSVL
-825 KVKVNSADPNST
+825 KVNVNSADS
-837 NPVTTSTIPSPGTG
+837 VTTSAIPTPGSG

-864 STDFLWEEESSNKLR
+864 STDFLWEEQSSNKLR
-879 FYFLNSDGTVRFD
+879 FFFLNSDGTVRFD

-913 GGKGIMFSKDGSE
+913 GGTGIMFSKGGGE
-926 VLVLTVRFEALQ
+926 VLVLTVRFEPLQ

>member
-214 FQQSTEDQLWGKI
+214 FQQSADDQLWGKI
-227 FEGERV
+227 FEDERV

-246 GYFGGSVAIDVDPVF
+246 GYFGGSVAIDVDPAF
-261 GIDDTRIAVG
+261 GVNDTRIAVG
-271 STFRGTANQGGVYI
+271 STFRGTANQGGVYV
-285 FEGPGITPNL
+285 FEGPGSTPNL

-314 SKVAMDGNLL
+314 SKVTMDGNLL

-375 GFASSLSIVS
+375 GFASSVSIVG
-385 NTISNTIAVGAPG
+385 TTIAVGAPG

-442 DAGIGTGTSYV
+442 AVGIGTGTSYV

-517 VGAGFAYSRDRA
+517 VGAGFAYSRDRT
-529 TNSWSLQ
+529 TNSWNLQ

-595 GVDIVKGT
+595 GDDIVKGT

-684 GKSNRSLGFYDPTWQ
+684 GKSSRSLGFYDPTWE

-719 VTRKVKAWIRLGYTV
+719 ATRKVKAWIRLGFTI

-768 DGKSMS
+768 DGKTMS

-788 WAPDELLE
+788 WAPEDLLE

-837 NPVTTSTIPSPGTG
+837 NPVTTSAIPSPGTG

-864 STDFLWEEESSNKLR
+864 STDFLWEEQSSNKLR
-879 FYFLNSDGTVRFD
+879 FFFLNSDGTVRFD

>member
-11 LPQEIRIKM
+11 LPLEIRITM

-52 PASAQT
+52 SASAQT
-58 SSNRAGKTTQRD
+58 SSSRAGKTTQRD
-70 QVKPDVRTGGK
+70 QVKTDVRTRGK
-81 GTPTVSPLAGDE
+81 GTSTVRPLEGDE

-199 TPNSGMPSLAGRVYV
+199 TPNSGTPALAGRVYV
-214 FQQSTEDQLWGKI
+214 FQQSAEDQLWGKI

-239 PTDPEMI
+239 PTDPELI
-246 GYFGGSVAIDVDPVF
+246 GYFGGSVAIDVDPAF
-261 GIDDTRIAVG
+261 GVDDTRIAVG

-295 IVQKKFLLSD
+295 IVQKKFLLPE

-343 VYRRTP
+343 VYRRTS

-360 TPEATLTPSN
+360 TPEAILTPSN

-375 GFASSLSIVS
+375 GFASSVSIVG
-385 NTISNTIAVGAPG
+385 NTIAVGAPG
-398 TDRGVVSAG
+398 TDRGVVSAA

-421 TTDFTLIG
+421 NTDFTLIG
-429 AASNKVGTIFTAS
+429 AASNRVDTIFTATA
-442 DAGIGTGTSYV
+442 AGIGTGTAYV
-453 TSSSNGSAFVYRLTG
+453 ASSSNGSAFVYRSTG
-468 GLWTLES
+468 GFWTLES

-517 VGAGFAYSRDRA
+517 VGVGFAFTRDRG
-529 TNSWSLQ
+529 SWNLQ

-570 NVSSGAFSTQIAS
+570 NVSSGEFSTQIAS

-595 GVDIVKGT
+595 GDDIVKGT
-603 VPPTPDAPGPNGY
+603 VPPTPDAPGPDGF
-616 ATTVPTTGTGT
+616 AATVPTTGTGT

-641 AATPATPTIEDWGPV
+641 AATPAIPTIEDWGVV

-661 AVNRS
+661 AVNRG

-684 GKSNRSLGFYDPTWQ
+684 GKSNRPLGFYDPTWE

-719 VTRKVKAWIRLGYTV
+719 ATRKVKAWIRLGFTI

-739 VGTATDGDR
+739 VGTASDGDR

-768 DGKSMS
+768 DGISMS

-788 WAPDELLE
+788 WAPEDLLE

-812 DLVMFKDGGSSVL
+812 DLVMFKDNGSSVL
-825 KVKVNSADPNST
+825 KVKVNSADS
-837 NPVTTSTIPSPGTG
+837 VTTSTIPSPGSG

-864 STDFLWEEESSNKLR
+864 SSDFLWEEKSSNKLR
-879 FYFLNSDGTVRFD
+879 FFFLNSDETVRFD
-892 TPWDSNLS
+892 TPWESNLS

-913 GGKGIMFSKDGSE
+913 GGTGIMFSKGGGE

-967 AREPGN
+967 AKEPGN

>member
-11 LPQEIRIKM
+11 LPLEIRITM
-20 KMKNYTTQSNFAL
+20 KMKNYTTQSNLAL
-33 RTLCLT
+33 RTICLT

-52 PASAQT
+52 SASAQT
-58 SSNRAGKTTQRD
+58 SSNRAGKTTQRS
-70 QVKPDVRTGGK
+70 QVTPDVRTGGK
-81 GTPTVSPLAGDE
+81 GTSTVSPLVGDE
-93 WQVIPQILSA
+93 WQVAPQILSA
-103 IPSVVGDGFGSAVAM
+103 IPSVVGDGFGCAVAM

-139 VGAVHIYTYSD
+139 VGAVHIYVYSK
-150 RLHAWEHVQLL
+150 LLNAWEHVQLL
-161 ECPQKITLG
+161 ECPQNLLG
-170 HINGSPGL
+170 GVPIGSSAL

-187 SGSTIVVGAPVV
+187 SETTIVVGAPIGA
-199 TPNSGMPSLAGRVYV
+199 PLFGPPLPGRAYV
-214 FQQSTEDQLWGKI
+214 FQQSADDNLWGKI
-227 FEGERV
+227 VGGERV
-233 ANKILG
+233 ANKILA
-239 PTDPEMI
+239 PTDPELI
-246 GYFGGSVAIDVDPVF
+246 GYFGGSVAIDIDPAF
-261 GIDDTRIAVG
+261 GTDDTRIAVG
-271 STFRGTANQGGVYI
+271 SPFRGTANQGGVYI
-285 FEGPGITPNL
+285 FEGTGSTFT
-295 IVQKKFLLSD
+295 QKKFLLPE

-343 VYRRTP
+343 VYRRTS

-360 TPEATLTPSN
+360 IPDATLIN
-370 GASED
+370 AGGASED
-375 GFASSLSIVS
+375 GFGSSVSIVG
-385 NTISNTIAVGAPG
+385 NTIAVGAPG
-398 TDRGVVSAG
+398 TDRGVVSAA
-407 SFVVGTSYTIKFVG
+407 SFVVGTRYTIQVVG

-429 AASNKVGTIFTAS
+429 AASNRVGTIFTATA
-442 DAGIGTGTSYV
+442 AGIGTGTAYV
-453 TSSSNGSAFVYRLTG
+453 ASSSNGSAFVYRFTG
-468 GLWTLES
+468 GFWTVDS
-475 EVFPREANAGNAF
+475 EVFPRETNAANAF

-496 NGDQLIVG
+496 NGDQLLVG

-517 VGAGFAYSRDRA
+517 VGCGFAYSRDRT
-529 TNSWSLQ
+529 TNSWNLQ
-536 RTDLWSPSGRP
+536 RTDIWTPSGRP

-583 NMFASTFGQTPT
+583 NMFASTFGNTPS
-595 GVDIVKGT
+595 GVNTAVGT
-603 VPPTPDAPGPNGY
+603 VPPTPDAPGPDGF
-616 ATTVPTTGTGT
+616 AATVPTTGTGT

-641 AATPATPTIEDWGPV
+641 AASPAIPTIEDWGLV

-684 GKSNRSLGFYDPTWQ
+684 GKSNRPLGFYDPTWE

-719 VTRKVKAWIRLGYTV
+719 ATRKVKAWIRLGYTI

-774 FWVIQGGA
+774 FWVIEGGA

-788 WAPDELLE
+788 WAPEELLE

-812 DLVMFKDGGSSVL
+812 DLVMFKDDGSSVL
-825 KVKVNSADPNST
+825 KVKVNNADS
-837 NPVTTSTIPSPGTG
+837 VTTSAIPTPGSG
-851 YRIASAQDLDGDG
+851 YKIASAQDLDGDG
-864 STDFLWEEESSNKLR
+864 SSDFLWEEKSSNKLR
-879 FYFLNSDGTVRFD
+879 FFFLNSDDTVRFD
-892 TPWDSNLS
+892 TPWESNLS

-913 GGKGIMFSKDGSE
+913 GGTGIMFSKGGGE
-926 VLVLTVRFEALQ
+926 VLVLTVRFEPLQ

-967 AREPGN
+967 AKEPGN

>member
-11 LPQEIRIKM
+11 LPLEIRITM
-20 KMKNYTTQSNFAL
+20 KMKNYTTQTNLAL

-52 PASAQT
+52 SASAQT
-58 SSNRAGKTTQRD
+58 SSNRGGKTTQRE
-70 QVKPDVRTGGK
+70 QMKPDVRTEGK
-81 GTPTVSPLAGDE
+81 GTSTVSPLVSAE
-93 WQVIPQILSA
+93 WQVASQILSA
-103 IPSVVGDGFGSAVAM
+103 IPSVIGDGFGSAVAM

-139 VGAVHIYTYSD
+139 VGAVHIFTYSQEQ
-150 RLHAWEHVQLL
+150 HAWKHVQLL
-161 ECPQKITLG
+161 ECPQNLSGGVPI
-170 HINGSPGL
+170 GSSAL

-187 SGSTIVVGAPVV
+187 SETTIVVGAPIGA
-199 TPNSGMPSLAGRVYV
+199 PIFGPPLPGRAYV
-214 FQQSTEDQLWGKI
+214 FQRSADDNLWGKDVQ
-227 FEGERV
+227 GERV
-233 ANKILG
+233 ANKILA
-239 PTDPEMI
+239 PSDPEMI
-246 GYFGGSVAIDVDPVF
+246 GYFGGSVAIDVDPAF
-261 GIDDTRIAVG
+261 GVNDTRIAVG
-271 STFRGTANQGGVYI
+271 STFRGTANQGGVYV
-285 FEGPGITPNL
+285 FEGAGSTFA
-295 IVQKKFLLSD
+295 QKKFLLSE

-343 VYRRTP
+343 VYRRTLD
-349 NVGETIGTWSS
+349 VGETIGTWI
-360 TPEATLTPSN
+360 PEATFIN
-370 GASED
+370 NEGASED
-375 GFASSLSIVS
+375 GFGSSVSIVG
-385 NTISNTIAVGAPG
+385 NTIAVGAPG

-407 SFVVGTSYTIKFVG
+407 LFVVGTSYTIKSSG
-421 TTDFTLIG
+421 TTHFTEIG
-429 AASNKVGTIFTAS
+429 ASNNNVGTIFTATA
-442 DAGIGTGTSYV
+442 AGIGTGTAYV
-453 TSSSNGSAFVYRLTG
+453 ASSSNGSAFVYRYTG
-468 GLWTLES
+468 GLWTPDS
-475 EVFPREANAGNAF
+475 EVFPRETNAGNAF

-509 TTSPTGIN
+509 TDHIN
-517 VGAGFAYSRDRA
+517 AGVGFAFTRDR
-529 TNSWSLQ
+529 TTGSWNLQ
-536 RTDLWSPSGRP
+536 RTDLWSPTAFA

-570 NVSSGAFSTQIAS
+570 NVSSGPFPTQIES
-583 NMFASTFGQTPT
+583 HMFASTFGQTPT
-595 GVDIVKGT
+595 GEDIVTGSI
-603 VPPTPDAPGPNGY
+603 PTSPDAPGPDGF
-616 ATTVPTTGTGT
+616 AATVPTTGTGT
-627 GGTTPTTGGFGGST
+627 GGTTPPTGGFGGST

-684 GKSNRSLGFYDPTWQ
+684 GKSNRSLGFYDRTWE

-719 VTRKVKAWIRLGYTV
+719 ATRKVKAWIRLGYTI

-774 FWVIQGGA
+774 FWVIEGGA

-788 WAPDELLE
+788 WAPEELLE

-812 DLVMFKDGGSSVL
+812 DLVMFKDDGSSVL
-825 KVKVNSADPNST
+825 KVKVNNADS
-837 NPVTTSTIPSPGTG
+837 VTTSAIPTPGSG
-851 YRIASAQDLDGDG
+851 YKIASAQDLDGDG
-864 STDFLWEEESSNKLR
+864 SSDFLWEEQSSNKLR
-879 FYFLNSDGTVRFD
+879 FFFLNSDGTVRFD

-913 GGKGIMFSKDGSE
+913 GGTGIMFSKGGGE
-926 VLVLTVRFEALQ
+926 VLVLTVRFEPLQ

-967 AREPGN
+967 AKEPGN

>member
-1 MKMRLELFEL
+1 MKMRPELFEL
-11 LPQEIRIKM
+11 LPLEIRITM
-20 KMKNYTTQSNFAL
+20 KMKNYTTQSNLAL
-33 RTLCLT
+33 RTFCLT

-52 PASAQT
+52 SASGQT

-70 QVKPDVRTGGK
+70 QVEPDVRTEGK
-81 GTPTVSPLAGDE
+81 GTSTVSPLAGDE

-103 IPSVVGDGFGSAVAM
+103 IPSVVGDGFGCAVAM
-118 NEAGTILVVGAS
+118 NEDGTILVVGAS
-130 DAKVDDVNA
+130 DAKVEDVNA

-170 HINGSPGL
+170 SINGSPGL

-187 SGSTIVVGAPVV
+187 SGSTIAVGAPVV
-199 TPNSGMPSLAGRVYV
+199 TPNSGTPALAGRVYV
-214 FQQSTEDQLWGKI
+214 FQQSAEDQLWGKI
-227 FEGERV
+227 FQGERV

-239 PTDPEMI
+239 PTDPEQI
-246 GYFGGSVAIDVDPVF
+246 GYFGGSVAIDVDPAF
-261 GIDDTRIAVG
+261 GVDDTRIAVG
-271 STFRGTANQGGVYI
+271 STFRGTANQGGVYV

-295 IVQKKFLLSD
+295 IVQKKFLLPD

-314 SKVAMDGNLL
+314 SKVAIDGNLL

-329 LADSDDLVNSGAAY
+329 LADGYDLVNSGAAY
-343 VYRRTP
+343 VYRRTL

-360 TPEATLTPSN
+360 TPEATLTSTN

-375 GFASSLSIVS
+375 GFSSSVSIVG
-385 NTISNTIAVGAPG
+385 NTIAVGAPG
-398 TDRGVVSAG
+398 TDRGVVSAA
-407 SFVVGTSYTIKFVG
+407 SFVIGTSYTIKSVG
-421 TTDFTLIG
+421 NTDFTLIG
-429 AASNKVGTIFTAS
+429 AASNRVDTIFTATA
-442 DAGIGTGTSYV
+442 AGIGTGTAYV
-453 TSSSNGSAFVYRLTG
+453 ASSSNGSAFVYRLIS

-517 VGAGFAYSRDRA
+517 VGVGFAFTRDRG
-529 TNSWSLQ
+529 SWSLQ

-595 GVDIVKGT
+595 GDDIVTGSI
-603 VPPTPDAPGPNGY
+603 PTSPDAPGPDGFP
-616 ATTVPTTGTGT
+616 TTVPTTGTGT
-627 GGTTPTTGGFGGST
+627 GGTTPPTGGLGSS
-641 AATPATPTIEDWGPV
+641 AAIPATPTIEEWGVV

-684 GKSNRSLGFYDPTWQ
+684 GKSSHSLGFYDPTWE

-705 VNGDGSTDVLFYVP
+705 VNGDGSTDVLFSVP
-719 VTRKVKAWIRLGYTV
+719 YTQDPTKLLVKAWIRVGYTV
-734 AEIVT
+734 LET
-739 VGTATDGDR
+739 VNIGFASVGDR

-754 WTGTGFDGPCFLHA
+754 WTGTGFDGPCFLHEG
-768 DGKSMS
+768 GKSMS
-774 FWVIQGGA
+774 FWTIGA
-782 VTSKIE
+782 DQSRIE
-788 WAPDELLE
+788 WAPEDLLE

-812 DLVMFKDGGSSVL
+812 DLVMFKDNGSSVL
-825 KVKVNSADPNST
+825 KVKVNNADS
-837 NPVTTSTIPSPGTG
+837 VTTSAIPTPGSG
-851 YRIASAQDLDGDG
+851 YKIASAQDLDGDG
-864 STDFLWEEESSNKLR
+864 SSDFLWEEQSSNKLR
-879 FYFLNSDGTVRFD
+879 FFFLNSDDTVRFD

-913 GGKGIMFSKDGSE
+913 GGTGITFSKGGGE
-926 VLVLTVRFEALQ
+926 VLVLTVRFEPLQ

-967 AREPGN
+967 AKEPGN

>member
-11 LPQEIRIKM
+11 LPLEIRITM
-20 KMKNYTTQSNFAL
+20 KMKNYTTQSNLAL

-52 PASAQT
+52 SASAQT
-58 SSNRAGKTTQRD
+58 SSSRGGKTTQRE
-70 QVKPDVRTGGK
+70 QVSADGRTEGK
-81 GTPTVSPLAGDE
+81 GTTTVRPVVGEE
-93 WQVIPQILSA
+93 WQVASQILAA
-103 IPSVVGDGFGSAVAM
+103 IPAVVGDGFGSAVAM

-139 VGAVHIYTYSD
+139 VGAVHIFTYSD
-150 RLHAWEHVQLL
+150 LLNSWQHVQLL

-170 HINGSPGL
+170 HLNGSPGL

-214 FQQSTEDQLWGKI
+214 FQQSADDQLWGKI
-227 FEGERV
+227 FEGDRV

-239 PTDPEMI
+239 PIDPEMI
-246 GYFGGSVAIDVDPVF
+246 GYFGGSVAIDVDPAF
-261 GIDDTRIAVG
+261 GVDDTRIVVG
-271 STFRGTANQGGVYI
+271 SPFRGTANQGGVYV
-285 FEGPGITPNL
+285 FEGPGSTPNL

-375 GFASSLSIVS
+375 GFASSVSIVG
-385 NTISNTIAVGAPG
+385 TTIAVGAPG
-398 TDRGVVSAG
+398 TDRGVVSAA
-407 SFVVGTSYTIKFVG
+407 SFVVGRSYTIKVVG

-429 AASNKVGTIFTAS
+429 AASNRVGTIFTATA
-442 DAGIGTGTSYV
+442 AGVGSGTAYIA
-453 TSSSNGSAFVYRLTG
+453 SSSNGSAFVYRLTG

-517 VGAGFAYSRDRA
+517 VGVGFAYSRDRM
-529 TNSWSLQ
+529 TGSWNLQ
-536 RTDLWSPSGRP
+536 ATDLWSPSGRP

-583 NMFASTFGQTPT
+583 NMFAATFGKTPT
-595 GVDIVKGT
+595 GDNIVVGT
-603 VPPTPDAPGPNGY
+603 VPPTPDAPGPDGF
-616 ATTVPTTGTGT
+616 AATVPTTGTGT

-661 AVNRS
+661 AVNRN
-666 EKRVS
+666 EKRIS

-684 GKSNRSLGFYDPTWQ
+684 GKSNHSLGFYDPTWE

-705 VNGDGSTDVLFYVP
+705 VNGDGSTDVVFYVP
-719 VTRKVKAWIRLGYTV
+719 ATRKVKAWIRLGYTV
-734 AEIVT
+734 AEIIT
-739 VGTATDGDR
+739 VGTASDGDR
-748 CIGISD
+748 CIGVSD

-768 DGKSMS
+768 DGISMS

-788 WAPDELLE
+788 WAPEDLLE

-806 TGDDRQ
+806 TGDDLQ

-825 KVKVNSADPNST
+825 KVKVNNADS
-837 NPVTTSTIPSPGTG
+837 VTTSTIPSPGSG

-864 STDFLWEEESSNKLR
+864 SSDFLWEEQSSNKLR
-879 FYFLNSDGTVRFD
+879 FFFLNSDGSVRFD

-913 GGKGIMFSKDGSE
+913 GGTGIMFSKDGK
-926 VLVLTVRFEALQ
+926 VLVLTVRFEPLQ

-943 RGNIRVDYSRIIGEL
+943 RGNIRVDYSRVIGEFDS
-958 EEGYSVLGP
+958 GYTVLGP

>member
-11 LPQEIRIKM
+11 LPLEIRITM
-20 KMKNYTTQSNFAL
+20 KMKNYTTQSNLAL

-52 PASAQT
+52 SASAQT
-58 SSNRAGKTTQRD
+58 SSNRAGKTTQRG
-70 QVKPDVRTGGK
+70 QVTPDVRTGGK
-81 GTPTVSPLAGDE
+81 GTSTVSPLVGDE
-93 WQVIPQILSA
+93 WQVAPQILSA
-103 IPSVVGDGFGSAVAM
+103 IPSVVGDGFGCAVAM

-139 VGAVHIYTYSD
+139 VGAVHIYVYSK
-150 RLHAWEHVQLL
+150 LLSAWEHVQLL
-161 ECPQKITLG
+161 ECPQNLLG
-170 HINGSPGL
+170 GVPIGSSAL

-187 SGSTIVVGAPVV
+187 SETTIVVGAPIGA
-199 TPNSGMPSLAGRVYV
+199 PLFGPPLPGRAYV
-214 FQQSTEDQLWGKI
+214 FQQSADDNLWGKVVQ
-227 FEGERV
+227 GERV
-233 ANKILG
+233 ANKILA
-239 PTDPEMI
+239 PTDPELI
-246 GYFGGSVAIDVDPVF
+246 GYFGGSVAIDIDPAF
-261 GIDDTRIAVG
+261 GADDTRIAVG
-271 STFRGTANQGGVYI
+271 SPFRGTANQGGVYL
-285 FEGPGITPNL
+285 FEGTGSTFT
-295 IVQKKFLLSD
+295 QKKFLLSD

-343 VYRRTP
+343 VYRRTS

-360 TPEATLTPSN
+360 IPDATLIN
-370 GASED
+370 AGGASED
-375 GFASSLSIVS
+375 GFGSSVSIVG
-385 NTISNTIAVGAPG
+385 NTIAVGAPG
-398 TDRGVVSAG
+398 TDRGVVSAA
-407 SFVVGTSYTIKFVG
+407 SFVVGTRYTIQVVG
-421 TTDFTLIG
+421 TTNFTLIG
-429 AASNKVGTIFTAS
+429 APSNGVGINFTATA
-442 DAGIGTGTSYV
+442 AGIGTGTAYV
-453 TSSSNGSAFVYRLTG
+453 ASSSNGSAFVYRFTG
-468 GLWTLES
+468 GFWTVDS
-475 EVFPREANAGNAF
+475 EVFPRETNAANAF

-496 NGDQLIVG
+496 NGDQLLVG

-517 VGAGFAYSRDRA
+517 VGCGFAYSRDRT
-529 TNSWSLQ
+529 TNSWNLQ
-536 RTDLWSPSGRP
+536 RTDIWTPSGRP

-570 NVSSGAFSTQIAS
+570 NVSSGQFSTQIAS
-583 NMFASTFGQTPT
+583 NMFASTFGKTPS
-595 GVDIVKGT
+595 GVNTALGT
-603 VPPTPDAPGPNGY
+603 VPPTPDAPGPDGF
-616 ATTVPTTGTGT
+616 AATVPTTGTGT

-641 AATPATPTIEDWGPV
+641 AATPAIPTIEDWGLV

-684 GKSNRSLGFYDPTWQ
+684 GKSNRPLGFYDPTWE

-719 VTRKVKAWIRLGYTV
+719 ATRKVKAWIRLGYTV

-739 VGTATDGDR
+739 VGTASVGDR

-768 DGKSMS
+768 DGISMS

-788 WAPDELLE
+788 WEPEELLE

-812 DLVMFKDGGSSVL
+812 DLVMFKDSGSSVL
-825 KVKVNSADPNST
+825 KVEVNSADS
-837 NPVTTSTIPSPGTG
+837 VTTSAIPSPGAG

-864 STDFLWEEESSNKLR
+864 STDFLWEEQSSNKLR
-879 FYFLNSDGTVRFD
+879 FFFLNSDDTVRFD

-913 GGKGIMFSKDGSE
+913 GGTGIMFSKGGGE
-926 VLVLTVRFEALQ
+926 VLVLTVRFEPLQ

-967 AREPGN
+967 AKEPGN

>member
-11 LPQEIRIKM
+11 LPLEIRITM
-20 KMKNYTTQSNFAL
+20 KMKNYTTQSNLAL

-52 PASAQT
+52 SASAQT
-58 SSNRAGKTTQRD
+58 SSNRAGKTIQRG
-70 QVKPDVRTGGK
+70 QVTPDVRTGEK
-81 GTPTVSPLAGDE
+81 GTSTVSPLVGDE
-93 WQVIPQILSA
+93 WQVAPQILSA
-103 IPSVVGDGFGSAVAM
+103 IPSVVGDGFGCAVAM

-139 VGAVHIYTYSD
+139 VGAVHIYVYSK
-150 RLHAWEHVQLL
+150 LLNAWEHVQLL
-161 ECPQKITLG
+161 ECPQNLLG
-170 HINGSPGL
+170 GVPIGSSAL

-187 SGSTIVVGAPVV
+187 SETTIVVGAPIGA
-199 TPNSGMPSLAGRVYV
+199 PLFGPPLPGRAYV
-214 FQQSTEDQLWGKI
+214 FQQSADDNLWGKVV
-227 FEGERV
+227 EGERV
-233 ANKILG
+233 ANKILA
-239 PTDPEMI
+239 PTDPELI
-246 GYFGGSVAIDVDPVF
+246 GYFGGSVAIDIDPAF
-261 GIDDTRIAVG
+261 GADDTRIAVG
-271 STFRGTANQGGVYI
+271 SPFRGTANQGGVYI
-285 FEGPGITPNL
+285 FEGTGSTFT
-295 IVQKKFLLSD
+295 QKKFLLPE

-329 LADSDDLVNSGAAY
+329 LADIDDLVNSGAAY

-349 NVGETIGTWSS
+349 NAGETFGTWSS
-360 TPEATLTPSN
+360 IPEATLIN
-370 GASED
+370 AGGASED
-375 GFASSLSIVS
+375 GFGSSVSIVG
-385 NTISNTIAVGAPG
+385 NTIAVGAPG
-398 TDRGVVSAG
+398 TDRGVVSAA
-407 SFVVGTSYTIKFVG
+407 SFVVGTRYTIQVVG

-429 AASNKVGTIFTAS
+429 AASNSVGTIFTATA
-442 DAGIGTGTSYV
+442 AGIGTGTAYV
-453 TSSSNGSAFVYRLTG
+453 ASSSNGSAFVYRFTG
-468 GLWTLES
+468 GLWTVES
-475 EVFPREANAGNAF
+475 EVFPRETNAANAF

-496 NGDQLIVG
+496 NGDQLLVG

-509 TTSPTGIN
+509 TTSPDGIN
-517 VGAGFAYSRDRA
+517 VGAGFAFTRDRT
-529 TNSWSLQ
+529 TNSWNLQ
-536 RTDLWSPSGRP
+536 RTDIWTPSGRP

-583 NMFASTFGQTPT
+583 NMFASTFGNTPS
-595 GVDIVKGT
+595 GVNTAVGT
-603 VPPTPDAPGPNGY
+603 VPPTPDAPGPDGF
-616 ATTVPTTGTGT
+616 AATVPTTGTGT
-627 GGTTPTTGGFGGST
+627 GGTTPTTGGFGGSS
-641 AATPATPTIEDWGPV
+641 AATPAIPTIEDWGVV

-684 GKSNRSLGFYDPTWQ
+684 GKSNRPLGFYDRTWE

-719 VTRKVKAWIRLGYTV
+719 ATRKVKAWIRLGYTI
-734 AEIVT
+734 AETVT
-739 VGTATDGDR
+739 VGTASVGDR

-768 DGKSMS
+768 DGISMS

-788 WAPDELLE
+788 WAPEELLE

-812 DLVMFKDGGSSVL
+812 DLVMFKDKGSSVL
-825 KVKVNSADPNST
+825 KVEVNSADS
-837 NPVTTSTIPSPGTG
+837 VTTSAIPSPGAG
-851 YRIASAQDLDGDG
+851 YKIASAQDLDGDG
-864 STDFLWEEESSNKLR
+864 STDFLWEDQSSNKLR
-879 FYFLNSDGTVRFD
+879 FFFLNSDGTVRFD

-913 GGKGIMFSKDGSE
+913 GGTGIMFSKGGGE
-926 VLVLTVRFEALQ
+926 VLVLTVRFEPLQ